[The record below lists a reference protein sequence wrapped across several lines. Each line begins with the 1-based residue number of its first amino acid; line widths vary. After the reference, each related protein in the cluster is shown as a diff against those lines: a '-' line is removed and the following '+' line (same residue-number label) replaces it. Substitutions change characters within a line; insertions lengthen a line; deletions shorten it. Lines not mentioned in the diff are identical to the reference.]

1 MKQELPI
8 STSKVS
14 YQPNQFEA
22 NWRAYWQEQQLA
34 KADDHSQKPKYYCLT
49 MFPYPSGEGLHVG
62 HWRGYVMSDIIARYH
77 KMQGYEVLHPMGWDA
92 FGLPAENRAIK
103 QGIHPQASTE
113 QAIANMRRQLQE
125 MGALFDWSREINSS
139 DPSYYRFTQ
148 EIFLTLYSQGLAY
161 RREALVNWC
170 PSDQTVLANEQ
181 VVEGNCERCGT
192 AVVKKPLKQWFF
204 KITDYAEELLDFSQI
219 DWPTKVKTMQTNWIG
234 KSTGLVMTGQVKD
247 LNLKLESF
255 SAHYLAAYADSF
267 VVIAPE
273 HHLLDELIVGTAN
286 AEQIRS
292 VATAMIEK
300 RAKLD
305 YGQTPEPEGIF
316 TGRYLID
323 PLTQDALPI
332 WVANYALA
340 DYGTGIV
347 RCSAHDERDFAFAKK
362 YNLPLKAGLLPPQPE
377 RQSAVKNFEECY
389 SNFDEGLIVWPDSLA
404 GQPARLVAQ
413 ELKDHLIATG
423 SARPQTNYRLRDWLI
438 SRQRYW
444 GAPIPIIYCPDCG
457 EVPVPVEDLPVHL
470 PHDVNFQP
478 GGESPLARHEAFWQ
492 TVCPRCGQTARRETD
507 TMDTFVDSSWYF
519 LRFADPHNDKKP
531 FDQEKIARWLPVDQY
546 IGGVEHAILHL
557 LYARFITKAL
567 ADAGQLT
574 IREPFKRL
582 FNIGMIYL
590 DGKKM
595 SKSKGNIVNPD
606 ELVAQYGADALRGY
620 EMFIAPPA
628 PDAEWNS
635 AGLAGVYRFLAK
647 IYEAVT
653 SLSLAAKD
661 QAAQADS
668 AYPAAY
674 GTQGIQVSNH
684 ASSQTINRPMI
695 ELLERVD
702 RDYQDYSFNTVVS
715 SLMTYAK
722 YHLGEM
728 NLTEAKLLVRL
739 LAPVFPHLAEEL
751 WQRCLGHDQSVF
763 LASWPKK
770 SDYQLA
776 AEDSTT
782 LKFLVQVDG
791 KTRLVLDLPV
801 AAAQSEAAV
810 RDWLASDALVA
821 TRFPDGLPPKARF
834 ISSKVINF
842 LVN

>member
-1 MKQELPI
+1 MNSDSSP
-8 STSKVS
+8 STTKIS
-14 YQPNQFEA
+14 YQPSQFEA
-22 NWRAYWQEQQLA
+22 SWRTYWQDQQLA
-34 KADDHSQKPKYYCLT
+34 KADDQSQKPKYYCLT

-148 EIFLTLYSQGLAY
+148 EIFLTLYRQGLAY

-192 AVVKKPLKQWFF
+192 AVIKKPLKQWFL
-204 KITDYAEELLDFSQI
+204 KITDYAEELLDFSTI

-247 LNLKLESF
+247 LDLKLETF

-273 HHLLDELIVGTAN
+273 HQLLDQLISGQAD
-286 AEQIRS
+286 AEQIQT
-292 VATAMIEK
+292 TAKAMVEK

-316 TGRYLID
+316 TGRYLVD
-323 PLTQDALPI
+323 PLTQAELPI

-347 RCSAHDERDFAFAKK
+347 RCSAHDQRDFAFAKK
-362 YNLPLKAGLLPPQPE
+362 YDLPLKAGLLPPQPE
-377 RQSAVKNFEECY
+377 RQTAVKNFELCY
-389 SNFDEGLIVWPDSLA
+389 SNFDEGLIVWPESLA
-404 GQPARLVAQ
+404 GQPASLVAEQ
-413 ELKDHLIATG
+413 VKEHLIATG
-423 SARPQTNYRLRDWLI
+423 GARPQTNYRLRDWLI

-457 EVPVPVEDLPVHL
+457 EVPVPAEELPVLL
-470 PHDVNFQP
+470 PHDVDFQP
-478 GGESPLARHEAFWQ
+478 GGESPLARHQAFWQ
-492 TVCPRCGQTARRETD
+492 AVCPRCGQMARRETD

-519 LRFADPHNDKKP
+519 LRFADPHNDQAP
-531 FDQEKIARWLPVDQY
+531 FSAEQIARWLPVDQY

-590 DGKKM
+590 NGKKM

-647 IYEAVT
+647 IYEAVIA
-653 SLSLAAKD
+653 LAQSNTTPSTDD
-661 QAAQADS
+661 QL
-668 AYPAAY
+668 
-674 GTQGIQVSNH
+674 IK
-684 ASSQTINRPMI
+684 RPMI
-695 ELLERVD
+695 ELIERID

-722 YHLGEM
+722 YHLETM
-728 NLTEAKLLVRL
+728 NLLEASILVRL

-751 WQRCLGHDQSVF
+751 WQGALGHDESVF
-763 LASWPKK
+763 LADWPKLTDHESMTDN
-770 SDYQLA
+770 SD
-776 AEDSTT
+776 TV
-782 LKFLVQVDG
+782 KFLVQVDG
-791 KTRLVLDLPV
+791 KTRLVLDVPT
-801 AAAQSEAAV
+801 ATSQSEMAL
-810 RDWLASDALVA
+810 RQWLESDAKVM
-821 TRFPDGLPPKARF
+821 TRFPDGLPAKSRF

>member
-1 MKQELPI
+1 MNSD
-8 STSKVS
+8 STPSTTKIS
-14 YQPNQFEA
+14 YQPSQFEA
-22 NWRAYWQEQQLA
+22 SWRTFWQEQQLA
-34 KADDHSQKPKYYCLT
+34 KADDQSQKPKYYCLT

-113 QAIANMRRQLQE
+113 QAITNMRRQLQE

-148 EIFLTLYSQGLAY
+148 EIFLILYRQGLAY

-192 AVVKKPLKQWFF
+192 AVIKKPLKQWFL
-204 KITDYAEELLDFSQI
+204 KITDYAEELLDFSII

-247 LNLKLESF
+247 LDLKLETF

-273 HHLLDELIVGTAN
+273 HQLLDQLIVGQAN
-286 AEQIRS
+286 AEQIK
-292 VATAMIEK
+292 ATAKAMVEK

-323 PLTQDALPI
+323 PLTQAELPI

-362 YNLPLKAGLLPPQPE
+362 YDLPLKAGLLPPQPE
-377 RQSAVKNFEECY
+377 RQTAVKNFELCY
-389 SNFDEGLIVWPDSLA
+389 SDFEEGLIVWPESLA
-404 GQPARLVAQ
+404 GQPANLVAEQ
-413 ELKDHLIATG
+413 IKEHLIASG
-423 SARPQTNYRLRDWLI
+423 GARPQTNYRLRDWLI

-457 EVPVPVEDLPVHL
+457 EVPVPAEELPVLL
-470 PHDVNFQP
+470 PHDVDFQP
-478 GGESPLARHEAFWQ
+478 GGESPLARHQAFWQ

-519 LRFADPHNDKKP
+519 LRFADPHNDQAP
-531 FDQEKIARWLPVDQY
+531 FSAEQIARWLPVDQY

-590 DGKKM
+590 NGKKM

-647 IYEAVT
+647 IYEAVIALAQSNLT
-653 SLSLAAKD
+653 SRTQD
-661 QAAQADS
+661 QL
-668 AYPAAY
+668 
-674 GTQGIQVSNH
+674 IK
-684 ASSQTINRPMI
+684 RPMI
-695 ELLERVD
+695 ELIERID

-722 YHLGEM
+722 YHLETM
-728 NLTEAKLLVRL
+728 NLLEASILVRL

-751 WQRCLGHDQSVF
+751 WQGALGHDESVF
-763 LASWPKK
+763 LADWPKLTDEESMTDS
-770 SDYQLA
+770 SD
-776 AEDSTT
+776 TV
-782 LKFLVQVDG
+782 KFLVQVDG
-791 KTRLVLDLPV
+791 KTRLVLDVPL
-801 AAAQSEAAV
+801 ATAQSETAL
-810 RDWLASDALVA
+810 RQWLESDAEVM
-821 TRFPDGLPPKARF
+821 TRFPDGLPAKSRF